1 MENAMGR
8 LSGKVA
14 IISGGARGQ
23 GAEEARLFAS
33 EGAKVII
40 GDILDSEGIQVES
53 EIVERGG
60 QAKFVR
66 LDVSI
71 EDDWSKAVQLAISE
85 YGKLD
90 ILVNN
95 AGILL
100 MKGVEDTSTEEWDH
114 LHNINSKGVFLGS
127 KAVIAAMRESGGGSI
142 VNISSIA
149 GLIGSRFS
157 AYGASKG
164 LVRTLTKSIAVNHGH
179 ENIRCNSVHPGI
191 IDTDMVS
198 EIIGSKEGRD
208 LQLNRTPLNV
218 IANSRDVAFGV
229 LYLASDESRYVTG
242 SELVIDGGITAQ

>member
-1 MENAMGR
+1 MGR

-53 EIVERGG
+53 EIVEQGG
-60 QAKFVR
+60 EAKFVR

-71 EDDWSKAVQLAISE
+71 EEDWSKAVQLAISE

-100 MKGVEDTSTEEWDH
+100 MKGV
-114 LHNINSKGVFLGS
+114 
-127 KAVIAAMRESGGGSI
+127 
-142 VNISSIA
+142 
-149 GLIGSRFS
+149 
-157 AYGASKG
+157 
-164 LVRTLTKSIAVNHGH
+164 
-179 ENIRCNSVHPGI
+179 
-191 IDTDMVS
+191 
-198 EIIGSKEGRD
+198 
-208 LQLNRTPLNV
+208 
-218 IANSRDVAFGV
+218 
-229 LYLASDESRYVTG
+229 
-242 SELVIDGGITAQ
+242 

>member
-1 MENAMGR
+1 MGR

>member
-1 MENAMGR
+1 MGR

-14 IISGGARGQ
+14 IISGGSRGQ
-23 GAEEARLFAS
+23 GTEEARLFAS
-33 EGAKVII
+33 EGAEVII

-53 EIVERGG
+53 EIVEQGG

-71 EDDWSKAVQLAISE
+71 ENDWSKAVQLAISE

-95 AGILL
+95 AGIWL
-100 MKGVEDTSTEEWDH
+100 MNGVEDTSTEGWDY
-114 LHNINSKGVFLGS
+114 LHNINSKGVFLGP

-142 VNISSIA
+142 VNISSTA
-149 GLIGSRFS
+149 GLIGSKFS
-157 AYGASKG
+157 AYSASKE
-164 LVRTLTKSIAVNHGH
+164 LVRILTKSIDVNHGH
-179 ENIRCNSVHPGI
+179 ENIVCNSGHPGI

-198 EIIGSKEGRD
+198 EMIGNKEGRD

-229 LYLASDESRYVTG
+229 LYLASDESRYVTV
-242 SELVIDGGITAQ
+242 SNWL

>member
-1 MENAMGR
+1 MGR
-8 LSGKVA
+8 LSGKGA

-23 GAEEARLFAS
+23 GTEEARLFAS
-33 EGAKVII
+33 EGAEVII

-53 EIVERGG
+53 EIVEQSG

-95 AGILL
+95 TGILL
-100 MKGVEDTSTEEWDH
+100 MIEVEDTSTEEWNY

-142 VNISSIA
+142 
-149 GLIGSRFS
+149 
-157 AYGASKG
+157 
-164 LVRTLTKSIAVNHGH
+164 AVNHGH
-179 ENIRCNSVHPGI
+179 ENSICNSVHPGI

-198 EIIGSKEGRD
+198 EMIGNKEGRD

-229 LYLASDESRYVTG
+229 LYLASDESRYVTA
-242 SELVIDGGITAQ
+242 SNWL

>member
-1 MENAMGR
+1 MGR

-100 MKGVEDTSTEEWDH
+100 MKGVEDTSSEEWDY

-127 KAVIAAMRESGGGSI
+127 KAVISAMRKSGGGSI

-198 EIIGSKEGRD
+198 EIIGSNEGRD

>member
-1 MENAMGR
+1 MGR

-33 EGAKVII
+33 EGAKIII

-71 EDDWSKAVQLAISE
+71 EDDWSKAVQLAISK

-100 MKGVEDTSTEEWDH
+100 MKGVEDTSSEEWDY

-127 KAVIAAMRESGGGSI
+127 KAVISAMRKSGGGSI

-191 IDTDMVS
+191 IETDMVS

>member
-1 MENAMGR
+1 MGR

-100 MKGVEDTSTEEWDH
+100 MKGVEDTSSEEWDY

-127 KAVIAAMRESGGGSI
+127 KAVISAMRESGGGSI

-191 IDTDMVS
+191 IDTDMVA
-198 EIIGSKEGRD
+198 EIISSKEGRD

>member
-1 MENAMGR
+1 MGR
-8 LSGKVA
+8 LFGKVA

-71 EDDWSKAVQLAISE
+71 EDDWSKAVQLAISK

-100 MKGVEDTSTEEWDH
+100 MKGVEDTSSEEWDY
-114 LHNINSKGVFLGS
+114 LHSINSKGVFLGS

>member
-1 MENAMGR
+1 MGR

-60 QAKFVR
+60 QAKFIR
-66 LDVSI
+66 LDVTI

-100 MKGVEDTSTEEWDH
+100 MKGVEDTSSEEWDY

-127 KAVIAAMRESGGGSI
+127 KAVISAMRESGGGSI

-164 LVRTLTKSIAVNHGH
+164 LVRTLTKSIAVSHGH

>member
-1 MENAMGR
+1 MGR

-60 QAKFVR
+60 QAKFIR
-66 LDVSI
+66 LDVTI

-100 MKGVEDTSTEEWDH
+100 MKGVEDTSSEEWDY

-127 KAVIAAMRESGGGSI
+127 KAVISAMRESGGGSI

-198 EIIGSKEGRD
+198 EIIGSNEGRD

>member
-1 MENAMGR
+1 MGR

-53 EIVERGG
+53 EIVEQGG
-60 QAKFVR
+60 EAKFVR

-71 EDDWSKAVQLAISE
+71 EEDWSKAVQLAISE

-100 MKGVEDTSTEEWDH
+100 MKGVEDTTSEEWDH
-114 LHNINSKGVFLGS
+114 LQNINSKGVFLGS
-127 KAVIAAMRESGGGSI
+127 KAVISAMRESGGGSI

-198 EIIGSKEGRD
+198 EMIGSKEGRD
-208 LQLNRTPLNV
+208 FQFNRTPLNV
-218 IANSRDVAFGV
+218 IANSRDVALGV

-242 SELVIDGGITAQ
+242 SEVVIDGGITAQ

>member
-1 MENAMGR
+1 MGR

-40 GDILDSEGIQVES
+40 GDILDSEGNQVES
-53 EIVERGG
+53 EIIERGG

-100 MKGVEDTSTEEWDH
+100 MKGVEDTSSEEWDY

-127 KAVIAAMRESGGGSI
+127 KAVISAMRESGGGSI

-191 IDTDMVS
+191 IDTDMVA

>member
-1 MENAMGR
+1 MGR

-66 LDVSI
+66 LDVTI

-100 MKGVEDTSTEEWDH
+100 MKGVEDTSSEEWDY

-127 KAVIAAMRESGGGSI
+127 KAVISAMRKSGGGSI

-191 IDTDMVS
+191 IDIEMVS
-198 EIIGSKEGRD
+198 KIIGSKEGRD
-208 LQLNRTPLNV
+208 LQLNRTLLNV
-218 IANSRDVAFGV
+218 IANSRDMAFGV

-242 SELVIDGGITAQ
+242 SELVIDGRITAQ

>member
-1 MENAMGR
+1 MGR

-40 GDILDSEGIQVES
+40 GDILDSEGIRVES
-53 EIVERGG
+53 EIVEQGG
-60 QAKFVR
+60 EAKFLH

-71 EDDWSKAVQLAISE
+71 EEDWSKAVQMAMSE

-100 MKGVEDTSTEEWDH
+100 MKGVEDTTSEEWDH
-114 LHNINSKGVFLGS
+114 LQNINSKGVFLGS
-127 KAVIAAMRESGGGSI
+127 KAVISAMRESGGGSI

-198 EIIGSKEGRD
+198 EMIGSKEGRD

-218 IANSRDVAFGV
+218 IANSRDVALGGSVFG
-229 LYLASDESRYVTG
+229 
-242 SELVIDGGITAQ
+242 Q

>member
-1 MENAMGR
+1 MGR

-100 MKGVEDTSTEEWDH
+100 MKGVEDTSSEEWDY

-127 KAVIAAMRESGGGSI
+127 KAVISAMRESGGGSI

-164 LVRTLTKSIAVNHGH
+164 LVRTLTKSIAVSHGH

-191 IDTDMVS
+191 IDTDMVA

>member
-1 MENAMGR
+1 MGR

-53 EIVERGG
+53 EIVEQGG
-60 QAKFVR
+60 DAKFVR

-71 EDDWSKAVQLAISE
+71 EEDWSKAVQLAISE

-100 MKGVEDTSTEEWDH
+100 MKGVEDTTSEEWDH
-114 LHNINSKGVFLGS
+114 LQNINSKGVFLGS
-127 KAVIAAMRESGGGSI
+127 KAVISAMRESGGGSI

-191 IDTDMVS
+191 IETDMVS

-229 LYLASDESRYVTG
+229 LYLARR
-242 SELVIDGGITAQ
+242 

>member
-1 MENAMGR
+1 MGR

-53 EIVERGG
+53 EIIERGG

-66 LDVSI
+66 LDVTI

-100 MKGVEDTSTEEWDH
+100 MKGVEDTSSEEWDY

-127 KAVIAAMRESGGGSI
+127 KAVISAMRESGGGSI

-191 IDTDMVS
+191 IDTDMVA

>member
-1 MENAMGR
+1 MGR

-60 QAKFVR
+60 QAKFVH

-71 EDDWSKAVQLAISE
+71 EDDWSKAVQLAISK

-100 MKGVEDTSTEEWDH
+100 MKGVEDTSSEEWDY

-127 KAVIAAMRESGGGSI
+127 KAVISAMRKSGGGSI

-191 IDTDMVS
+191 IETDMVS